1 MSRIQLTILLSSFG
15 WTRVPTQFQ
24 KCARLIHW
32 CQPTDMKTFFGVNS
46 NHKWGFG
53 KIEIYSVLAGKTWNH
68 RLLTGGI
75 FSYNVRRHRSHR
87 RLLFLGASL
96 LGGFSRYPLWSLVS
110 GLWFSRYP
118 PPLGGVSLWSLVW
131 WRCESLVSTLWS
143 LVWSCR
149 WRRECASRA
158 DELVKPASH
167 IGQMYGRK
175 WAWVCRCCKEGK

>member
-96 LGGFSRYPLWSLVS
+96 LGGFSRYP
-110 GLWFSRYP
+110 
-118 PPLGGVSLWSLVW
+118 PPLGGVS
-131 WRCESLVSTLWS
+131 LWS

-149 WRRECASRA
+149 WRRECASSA

-175 WAWVCRCCKEGK
+175 WAWVCRCCKEGKYNIILYYYILLLYYIVDL